1 MNLRYAYWRRYSKQH
16 QLCVNPKMKFF
27 NEIRNKVLTEFYEWQ
42 TNIPNFHRMK
52 LLLKRLMLC
61 SLTRCQPH
69 SIVAT
74 FKAILQNTM
83 KHKQHLIAIESTF
96 FPRLPS
102 ICYNAKRFN
111 SFTIHV
117 TTTNC
122 CFSLALRVFVA
133 TKWLLIRND
142 LKLNVCLFRLLK

>member
-27 NEIRNKVLTEFYEWQ
+27 NENRNKVLTEFYEWQ
-42 TNIPNFHRMK
+42 TNIPNSHRMK
-52 LLLKRLMLC
+52 LLLKRLMLYLLAARFNSC
-61 SLTRCQPH
+61 HFWSNF
-69 SIVAT
+69 A
-74 FKAILQNTM
+74 
-83 KHKQHLIAIESTF
+83 KHNEAQTTIDSNRITF